1 MSYFPYEYY
10 TTSYFP
16 SSYFSSIYVIPNS
29 EIEFIFVIQTQMD
42 QKLGISIE
50 MENSLIINR
59 TIELSLE
66 R

>member
-29 EIEFIFVIQTQMD
+29 EIEFVFVIQTQID
-42 QKLGISIE
+42 QKLGISMQ
-50 MENSLIINR
+50 MENSLVTNR
-59 TIELSLE
+59 TIEFSLE